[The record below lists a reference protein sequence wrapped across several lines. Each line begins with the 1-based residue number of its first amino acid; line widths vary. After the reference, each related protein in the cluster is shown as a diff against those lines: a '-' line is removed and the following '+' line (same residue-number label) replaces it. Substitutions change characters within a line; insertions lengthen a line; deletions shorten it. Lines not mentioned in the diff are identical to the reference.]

1 MACRDP
7 GKEHPSMKLF
17 YAAASPFVR
26 IVLVTAAELGLSDR
40 IETVDGMTTPMKP
53 NPDLAGANPVAK
65 LPTLV
70 TDDGQALY
78 DSRVICE
85 YLVSEAGN
93 ETMLPARGPERWK
106 ALRDLALVIGILDAG
121 VLLRYELAYRPAD
134 LQWSDWKDGQRGK
147 IDRALDELEHD
158 MAALEGTNLVSIAA
172 ACALG
177 YIDFRFPD
185 HGWRASRPKLAAW
198 YDDDWAK
205 RPAMTATVPEG

>member
-1 MACRDP
+1 
-7 GKEHPSMKLF
+7 MKLF

-26 IVLVTAAELGLSDR
+26 IVLVTASELGIADR
-40 IETVDGMTTPMKP
+40 IENVDGMTTPMNA
-53 NPDLAGANPVAK
+53 NPALADANPVAK

-85 YLVSEAGN
+85 YLVSETGN
-93 ETMLPARGPERWK
+93 EAMLPPRAPERWT
-106 ALRDLALVIGILDAG
+106 ALRNLALVNGILDAG
-121 VLLRYELAYRPAD
+121 VLLRYEQAYRPAE

-147 IDRALDELEHD
+147 IDRALDELERD
-158 MAALEGTNLVSIAA
+158 MAALDGTTLVSIAA

-177 YIDFRFPD
+177 YLDFRFSD
-185 HGWRASRPKLAAW
+185 DDWRAGRPKLAAW

-205 RPAMTATVPEG
+205 RPSMTSTVPEV

>member
-1 MACRDP
+1 
-7 GKEHPSMKLF
+7 MKLF

-26 IVLVTAAELGLSDR
+26 IVLVTAAELGIADR
-40 IETVDGMTTPMKP
+40 IETVDGMTTPMNA
-53 NPDLAGANPVAK
+53 NPALADANPVAK

-85 YLVSEAGN
+85 YLVTEAGN
-93 ETMLPARGPERWK
+93 ETMLPPRGPERWK
-106 ALRDLALVIGILDAG
+106 ALRDLALINGILDAG

-134 LQWSDWKDGQRGK
+134 LQWEEWKDGQRGK
-147 IDRALDELEHD
+147 IDRALDELERD
-158 MAALEGTNLVSIAA
+158 MAALEGTTLVSIAA

-177 YIDFRFPD
+177 YLDFRFSD
-185 HGWRASRPKLAAW
+185 RDWRASRPKLAAW

-205 RPAMTATVPEG
+205 RPSMTTTVPEG

>member
-1 MACRDP
+1 
-7 GKEHPSMKLF
+7 MKLF

-26 IVLVTAAELGLSDR
+26 IVLVTAAELGIADR
-40 IETVDGMTTPMKP
+40 IENVDGMTTPMNA
-53 NPDLAGANPVAK
+53 NPALADANPVAK
-65 LPTLV
+65 LPTLL

-85 YLVSEAGN
+85 YLVTEAGN

-106 ALRDLALVIGILDAG
+106 ALRDLALINGILDAG

-134 LQWSDWKDGQRGK
+134 LQWAEWKDGQRGK
-147 IDRALDELEHD
+147 IDRALDELESD
-158 MAALEGTNLVSIAA
+158 MAALEGTTLVSIAA

-177 YIDFRFPD
+177 YLDFRFPD
-185 HGWRASRPKLAAW
+185 RDWRASRPKLAAW

-205 RPAMTATVPEG
+205 RPSMTATVPEG

>member
-1 MACRDP
+1 
-7 GKEHPSMKLF
+7 MKLF

-40 IETVDGMTTPMKP
+40 IETVDGMTTPMKA
-53 NPDLAGANPVAK
+53 NPALADANPVAK

-70 TDDGQALY
+70 TDDGEALY

-85 YLVSEAGN
+85 YLVAEAGS
-93 ETMLPARGPERWK
+93 ETLLPARGPGRWK
-106 ALRDLALVIGILDAG
+106 ALRDLALINGILDAA
-121 VLLRYELAYRPAD
+121 VLLRYERAYRPKE
-134 LQWSDWKDGQRGK
+134 LQWADWDQGQRGK
-147 IDRALDELEHD
+147 IDRALDLLEAD
-158 MAALEGTNLVSIAA
+158 MTALKGTTLVGIAA

-177 YIDFRFPD
+177 YLDFRFPE

-205 RPAMTATVPEG
+205 RPAMTATVPHE